1 MAKSY
6 RTKSLPGIKAC
17 IDKMRADKKGS
28 PLKQKDH
35 STSGAHGIPDSG
47 KPKHGD
53 WSYNK

>member
-17 IDKMRADKKGS
+17 IDKMREDKKGS

-53 WSYNK
+53 WIYNK